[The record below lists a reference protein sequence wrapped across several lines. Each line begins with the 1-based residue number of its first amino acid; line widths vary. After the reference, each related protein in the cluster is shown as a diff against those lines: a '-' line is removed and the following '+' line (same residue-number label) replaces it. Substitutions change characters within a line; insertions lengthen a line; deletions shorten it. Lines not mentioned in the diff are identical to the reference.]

1 MNSIELYQAPESHP
15 VVRGSTRRCTH
26 SCAQLAVSKLLWDL
40 YCRNALVG
48 NSSLSFIFFVC
59 IKFPTLPPIHSHIQF
74 PALSIYQWTHF
85 VSADLVL
92 AAAITSEQGPSATGE
107 LFHLPSASPQSAD
120 RAPEGCVFYCIGKQ
134 KEAKTN
140 AVPYFSR
147 PLRPLLAP
155 PGWGVGGLDGGMK
168 VN

>member
-1 MNSIELYQAPESHP
+1 MNSSELYQAPESHP
-15 VVRGSTRRCTH
+15 VVRGSTGRCTH

-40 YCRNALVG
+40 FCRNALVG

-59 IKFPTLPPIHSHIQF
+59 IKFPLCPPSILTSSF
-74 PALSIYQWTHF
+74 PLCPSISWTHF
-85 VSADLVL
+85 VSADFIL

-134 KEAKTN
+134 KK
-140 AVPYFSR
+140 PRRMLSLIS
-147 PLRPLLAP
+147 PDPSDLSWLLLDRV
-155 PGWGVGGLDGGMK
+155 GWV
-168 VN
+168 